1 MKITEK
7 MYLLAKEIV
16 EEYESN
22 QDIVEH
28 LEGGT
33 SIVVVE
39 RGKWIDEATQ
49 ISKDQ
54 YDAISKTRVMGVD
67 FLSGESKSVEWTK
80 DFLNKS
86 PNDIEVTDP
95 KEVKPKTKKEEDF
108 SFEVRNCYLQCYSLF
123 DEDLRPKN
131 NKDTI
136 AWHDTIEKLN
146 RIDKLEFNDIV
157 LITQAARNDI
167 FWKKNFLSLVKLRRK
182 DKDKIPY
189 WKVFK
194 EKFKFEKSKTQSMME
209 MHNQAKRDLGI

>member
-22 QDIVEH
+22 QDIVEKFDN
-28 LEGGT
+28 GS

-39 RGKWIDEATQ
+39 
-49 ISKDQ
+49 KDKFKRNE
-54 YDAISKTRVMGVD
+54 KTFDKLYEDYQANR
-67 FLSGESKSVEWTK
+67 LKS
-80 DFLNKS
+80 
-86 PNDIEVTDP
+86 
-95 KEVKPKTKKEEDF
+95 KTKKEEDF

-123 DEDLRPKN
+123 DADLRPKN
-131 NKDTI
+131 EKDTI

-146 RIDKLEFNDIV
+146 RIDKIEFNDIV
-157 LITQAARNDI
+157 LITQAARNDV

>member
-1 MKITEK
+1 

-16 EEYESN
+16 KEYEKENTFAINLKESET
-22 QDIVEH
+22 DKC
-28 LEGGT
+28 LSKGKATLYFSDKEGNLFN
-33 SIVVVE
+33 SDMKPI
-39 RGKWIDEATQ
+39 K
-49 ISKDQ
+49 
-54 YDAISKTRVMGVD
+54 
-67 FLSGESKSVEWTK
+67 
-80 DFLNKS
+80 N
-86 PNDIEVTDP
+86 IEVIDP
-95 KEVKPKTKKEEDF
+95 KEVKSKTKTKKEEDF

-123 DEDLRPKN
+123 DADLRPQN

-146 RIDKLEFNDIV
+146 RLDKIEFNDIV
-157 LITQAARNDI
+157 LITQAARNDV

>member
-16 EEYESN
+16 KEYEKENPFGLYLKESETDKCLSN
-22 QDIVEH
+22 GKATLYFSDK
-28 LEGGT
+28 EGNLFD
-33 SIVVVE
+33 SDM
-39 RGKWIDEATQ
+39 KQ
-49 ISKDQ
+49 IS
-54 YDAISKTRVMGVD
+54 
-67 FLSGESKSVEWTK
+67 
-80 DFLNKS
+80 N
-86 PNDIEVTDP
+86 IEVIDP
-95 KEVKPKTKKEEDF
+95 KEVKTKKEEDF

-123 DEDLRPKN
+123 DEDLRPQN

-146 RIDKLEFNDIV
+146 RLDKLKFNDIV
-157 LITQAARNDI
+157 LITQAARNDV

-194 EKFKFEKSKTQSMME
+194 EKFKFEKSKSESTFEAMNE
-209 MHNQAKRDLGI
+209 VLKNIN

>member
-22 QDIVEH
+22 EDIVEKFDN
-28 LEGGT
+28 GS
-33 SIVVVE
+33 SIVLVKKGE
-39 RGKWIDEATQ
+39 TCFENYSRNFWLDECTN
-49 ISKDQ
+49 ISE
-54 YDAISKTRVMGVD
+54 DAINSLKI
-67 FLSGESKSVEWTK
+67 K
-80 DFLNKS
+80 
-86 PNDIEVTDP
+86 
-95 KEVKPKTKKEEDF
+95 KTKKEEDF

-123 DEDLRPKN
+123 DDDLRPQN

-146 RIDKLEFNDIV
+146 RLDKLQFNDIV
-157 LITQAARNDI
+157 LITQAARNDK

>member
-16 EEYESN
+16 EEYDSENTFSLNLKESETDKCLSKGKATLYFSD
-22 QDIVEH
+22 Q
-28 LEGGT
+28 EGNLFD
-33 SIVVVE
+33 SDMKPI
-39 RGKWIDEATQ
+39 K
-49 ISKDQ
+49 
-54 YDAISKTRVMGVD
+54 
-67 FLSGESKSVEWTK
+67 
-80 DFLNKS
+80 N
-86 PNDIEVTDP
+86 IEVIDP
-95 KEVKPKTKKEEDF
+95 KEVKTKKEEDF

-123 DEDLRPKN
+123 DDDLRPKN
-131 NKDTI
+131 EKDTL

-146 RIDKLEFNDIV
+146 RLDKLEFNDIV

-209 MHNQAKRDLGI
+209 MHNQAKRDLGV